1 VRLGVLVSG
10 RGSNLE
16 AVLEARRTGR
26 LARVDPVMVL
36 SNRRD
41 VRALEVAERH
51 GLEHR
56 VLDRSSFADGP
67 ARDAAI
73 GEAFRAARCDLVLLA
88 GYDQVLR
95 PTYFAAFDGPTIN
108 IHPSL
113 LPRHGGSGMMGM
125 AVHASVLAAK
135 DAQSGASIHL
145 VTQDLDAGPLLAQAR
160 VPVLPG
166 DDPETLAQR
175 VLAVEHRLLV
185 DTLADLADQAAE
197 GWADLASA
205 SMTDRS

>member
-1 VRLGVLVSG
+1 
-10 RGSNLE
+10 
-16 AVLEARRTGR
+16 
-26 LARVDPVMVL
+26 
-36 SNRRD
+36 
-41 VRALEVAERH
+41 
-51 GLEHR
+51 
-56 VLDRSSFADGP
+56 
-67 ARDAAI
+67 
-73 GEAFRAARCDLVLLA
+73 
-88 GYDQVLR
+88 LR

-185 DTLADLADQAAE
+185 DTLADLAHQAAE

-205 SMTDRS
+205 SMTDRSRRRRRGRMPQGLPDPGKIWNDFIHNPVV

>member
-1 VRLGVLVSG
+1 
-10 RGSNLE
+10 
-16 AVLEARRTGR
+16 
-26 LARVDPVMVL
+26 
-36 SNRRD
+36 
-41 VRALEVAERH
+41 
-51 GLEHR
+51 
-56 VLDRSSFADGP
+56 
-67 ARDAAI
+67 
-73 GEAFRAARCDLVLLA
+73 
-88 GYDQVLR
+88 
-95 PTYFAAFDGPTIN
+95 
-108 IHPSL
+108 
-113 LPRHGGSGMMGM
+113 MMGM

-185 DTLADLADQAAE
+185 DTLADLEDQAAE